1 MSTQLLARLAHHARE
16 RPGAV
21 AAREVGPGG
30 GAAVTFGELA
40 SRVAGAAGLL
50 RGRGTVV
57 VVTGNR
63 VEFFVA
69 VLAAWAAGCVVMPV
83 HPSVAE
89 KELAGAVQRTGAGLV
104 LLDARH
110 AAGAASGRAERIE
123 LREFLGR
130 GGERVPRAEPGAGLL
145 LQSSGTTGLPKIVRR
160 DGAAVDAVAR
170 NVAEAAGLTPDDTVL
185 AAAPICHA
193 YGIENGFM
201 APVWAGA
208 CVHLCDGLDLPVAM
222 AELERGCTVFPG
234 VPFMFEVLAKTA
246 GCRGTLRLA
255 YSAGGMLPAAV
266 AREFEEKFGRRVGQL
281 YGASELGSVTF
292 NDPARPAADPM
303 SVGRPM
309 RGVRVRVV
317 DVNDAALER
326 ELPAG
331 TEGMVAV
338 YAPSMMSGYVDG
350 EAPIVNGH
358 FVTGDLGRVDAEGA
372 LTITGRL
379 KQLIDVGG
387 LKVNPA
393 EVEAVLM
400 EHAGVRECAVVAVAV
415 TPTVSR
421 LKAVVAGE
429 VEVEG
434 LRRYARERL
443 AGYKVPRVWEV
454 RERLPRTA
462 SGKVLRGELE
472 GTA

>member
-1 MSTQLLARLAHHARE
+1 VSTELLARLAHHARE

-30 GAAVTFGELA
+30 GAVVTYGQLA
-40 SRVAGAAGLL
+40 ARVGGAAGRL

-63 VEFFVA
+63 VEFFIA
-69 VLAAWAAGCVVMPV
+69 VLAGWAAGCVVMTM

-89 KELAGAVQRTGAGLV
+89 KELAGAVERTGAEMV
-104 LLDARH
+104 LLDDRH
-110 AAGAASGRAERIE
+110 APGAACGGAERVE
-123 LREFLGR
+123 LREFLARTGELELR
-130 GGERVPRAEPGAGLL
+130 VGSGGGLL

-160 DGAAVDAVAR
+160 SSAAVDAVAR
-170 NVAEAAGLTPDDTVL
+170 NVAEAAGLTPQDRVL

-222 AELERGCTVFPG
+222 VELERGCTVFPG

-255 YSAGGMLPAAV
+255 YSAGGMLPAPV

-281 YGASELGSVTF
+281 YGASEIGSVTF
-292 NDPARPAADPM
+292 NDPAHPAPDAL

-317 DVNDAALER
+317 DPNDAGLER

-331 TEGMVAV
+331 TEGMVAIH
-338 YAPSMMSGYVDG
+338 APSMMSGYVDG
-350 EAPIVNGH
+350 EAPIVNGF
-358 FVTGDLGRVDAEGA
+358 FVTGDLGRVDAAGA

-400 EHAGVRECAVVAVAV
+400 EHGGVRECAVVAVAV

-421 LKAVVAGE
+421 LKAVVVGEAG
-429 VEVEG
+429 VEE

-462 SGKVLRGELE
+462 SGKVLRAELE
-472 GTA
+472 GP